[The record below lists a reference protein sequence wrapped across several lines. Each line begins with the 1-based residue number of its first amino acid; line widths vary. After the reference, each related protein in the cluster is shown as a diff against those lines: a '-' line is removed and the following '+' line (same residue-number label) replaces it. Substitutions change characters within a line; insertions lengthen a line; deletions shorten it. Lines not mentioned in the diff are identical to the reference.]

1 MPYSMLSP
9 PDGSLT
15 FQPPAYD
22 VHSGSLLPARNLR
35 ILPIVEEVMRRST
48 VLTAFALA
56 ATSLGGLALATAAPS
71 SAADPYSVQTLHFK
85 VTAGSEGVCDI
96 VGDLYTPA
104 GASAANPVPAILTT
118 NGFGGSKDDQAG
130 IGRYFASNG
139 YVVLSYSGLGFGGS
153 GCKITLDDPDIDGA
167 AASDLV
173 GYLGGDDGV
182 AFLDADHTQPAP
194 VLDVVRHDPKDH
206 DGVHRSDDPRVGM
219 IGGSYGGQI
228 QFAAAAADARVDTII
243 PMITWNDL
251 TYSLD
256 PNNTDQLAA
265 GGVSTRTPGAA
276 KLFWAAGFSA
286 IGVADGMEGAQ
297 GDPDRLYPCPNFADF
312 VCPGLAFAGTA
323 GYLDDTT
330 SAALR
335 HASVASYLPKIKIPV
350 LLAQGEF
357 DTLFN
362 LNEAAATY
370 QALKA
375 QGTTVKMIWHS
386 WGHSDGTPAPGELS
400 LTDPQ
405 PATQYETARVVAWFD
420 RYLKGLSVDTGA
432 NFAYFRDWVSY
443 TGNAAPAYAESR
455 TFPVGAAQTWY
466 LASTGLSST
475 RPLPGGSQ
483 SFLTPAAGAP
493 TSVNPLD
500 AVGSYLPAPLPEH
513 DLDGTYAAWN
523 SPSLTKPV
531 AVAGSPKLTVSVSA
545 PLAAAAQATGP
556 AGQLV
561 LFVRLQ
567 DVAPD
572 GTATD
577 IRQLTAPVRIPDV
590 TRPFTVALPGIVHQ
604 FAAGHQIRLVVAG
617 GSVNYRGGQL
627 ANPVTITGGPAQA
640 LTLPTVG

>member
-1 MPYSMLSP
+1 MHRP
-9 PDGSLT
+9 
-15 FQPPAYD
+15 
-22 VHSGSLLPARNLR
+22 V
-35 ILPIVEEVMRRST
+35 
-48 VLTAFALA
+48 VLTALALA
-56 ATSLGGLALATAAPS
+56 TASLGGLGLATAAPS
-71 SAADPYSVQTLHFK
+71 SAAEPYAVQTLHFK
-85 VTAGSEGVCDI
+85 VTAGAEGACDI
-96 VGDLYTPA
+96 VGDLYTPT
-104 GASAANPVPAILTT
+104 GASSAAPVPAILTT

-130 IGRYFASNG
+130 IGKYFAANG
-139 YVVLSYSGLGFGGS
+139 YAVLSYSGLGFGGS
-153 GCKITLDDPDIDGA
+153 GCKITLDDPDVDGV
-167 AASDLV
+167 AASQLI

-182 AFLDADHTQPAP
+182 AYLDADHTQPAP

-206 DGVHRSDDPRVGM
+206 DGVHRADDPRVGM

-228 QFAAAAADARVDTII
+228 QFATAAVDPRLDTII

-251 TYSLD
+251 TYSLG
-256 PNNTDQLAA
+256 PNNTD
-265 GGVSTRTPGAA
+265 GGPGAA
-276 KLFWAAGFSA
+276 KLFWAAGFSGV
-286 IGVADGMEGAQ
+286 GVADGLQDAQ
-297 GDPDRLYPCPNFADF
+297 GDPSRLYPCPNFADF
-312 VCPGLAFAGTA
+312 VCPGLAFAGAT
-323 GYLDDTT
+323 GYLDDATA
-330 SAALR
+330 AALR
-335 HASVASYLPKIKIPV
+335 HASVASYLPRIKVPV

-386 WGHSDGTPAPGELS
+386 WGHSNGTPAPGELS

-405 PATQYETARVVAWFD
+405 PATQYETARVVSWFD

-432 NFAYFRDWVSY
+432 TFAYFRDWVSY
-443 TGNAAPAYAESR
+443 SGNAAPAYAESR
-455 TFPVGAAQTWY
+455 TFPVGSPRSYY
-466 LASTGLSST
+466 LTGTSLSST
-475 RPLPGGSQ
+475 KPLVGGSQ
-483 SFLTPAAGAP
+483 TFVTAPAGAP

-500 AVGSYLPAPLPEH
+500 AVGSYLPAPLPER
-513 DLDGTYAAWN
+513 DQDGTFAAW
-523 SPSLTKPV
+523 SSAALAQPV
-531 AVAGSPKLTVSVSA
+531 AVAGSPKLTVTVSA

-590 TRPFTVALPGIVHQ
+590 TRPFTVTMPAIVHQ

-617 GSVNYRGGQL
+617 GSVNYRGGL
-627 ANPVTITGGPAQA
+627 VANAVSIAGGAAQT